1 MKFSVRKKGK
11 LKLQAKDV
19 IFTGSLS
26 SSKAF
31 NKLKPLGNQFIQ
43 SMKTNVTTK
52 VEQNVILT

>member
-1 MKFSVRKKGK
+1 MRKKGK

-31 NKLKPLGNQFIQ
+31 NKLKPLGNHFIQ

-52 VEQNVILT
+52 VEQNVMLT